1 LKKRLKNSTVISM
14 LGILSVVFL
23 VGTAISF
30 IINSY
35 YNKQINSANMK
46 RFDLTSN
53 ANLFMSG
60 SETLTKEVRAYA
72 ATGLEEHYDNY
83 WNEVNTVKSRE
94 NGLAAMQEI
103 GITKEEQDMI
113 DQMSAISNELVPLE
127 EEAMQ
132 RAKDQDKE
140 SAIRYVYGEEY
151 NASIAQINLLKNE
164 FLAHLDK
171 RTANEISELSNA
183 CDFLNRTVGTIIC
196 ISILL
201 QIIFSIYSIRR
212 IIKPILAI
220 EKEMREISVGNL
232 HSEFHLEPDTS
243 EIGMLIDAI
252 HRTKRS
258 LKQYIGDISQKL
270 SAMADGNM
278 NQSIELEY
286 IGDFRPIQEALT
298 TILNSLNY
306 VLGELCNSSGFVA
319 NKADQVASGA
329 QDLAQGATQQAA
341 SVQELSTTIND
352 LSKRMEQMAQNAQNA
367 RDISNN
373 ASDVLHLCSQK
384 MFDLVDAMGKI
395 SSASSEIGNI
405 IETIESIASQTNILA
420 LNASVESVRVGEAG
434 KGFAVVAGEVRSLAN
449 KSQNASQSSA
459 ELIERAIEAV
469 KKGMQIADDTAETL
483 KQVVGGAKQS
493 TDYVDKI
500 ADDSKE
506 QSHALQQLTI
516 GINQIADVVQNTS
529 ATSQESA
536 AASVELDEQANTI
549 RHLMSSFVLRT

>member
-1 LKKRLKNSTVISM
+1 MKKRLKNSTVISI

-72 ATGLEEHYDNY
+72 ATGLQEHYDNY

-132 RAKDQDKE
+132 RAKAQDKE

-151 NASIAQINLLKNE
+151 NASIAQINLLKND

-183 CDFLNRTVGTIIC
+183 CDFLNQTVGTIIC

-201 QIIFSIYSIRR
+201 QIIFSVYSIRR

-220 EKEMREISVGNL
+220 EKEMREISAGNL

-252 HRTKRS
+252 HRTKKS

-384 MFDLVDAMGKI
+384 MFDLVDAMGNI